1 MKTPL
6 SESAPGL
13 AGLMQSMMDGS
24 ARKDDRVGGG
34 KSSPAVLGASPVAW
48 PRGKV
53 PGGRRKKPVLSPVEV
68 SWDGEELEARIRA
81 IEAGGE
87 VRKGDSQ

>member
-1 MKTPL
+1 MKNAL

-13 AGLMQSMMDGS
+13 AGLMQSMMEGS
-24 ARKDDRVGGG
+24 ARKDDKVGGG

-48 PRGKV
+48 PREKV
-53 PGGRRKKPVLSPVEV
+53 PGRRKKPVLSPVKV

-87 VRKGDSQ
+87 VRKGRVK